1 MVLGAT
7 RGDGSTGED
16 VTHNVRTIPTLPLRL
31 RGDDMPKVLE
41 IRGEVYMPRSKFAEF
56 NKRAASRGQKTFV
69 NPRNAA
75 AGSLRQLDPKLTA
88 ERPLDLFIYGIGQ
101 VEGWDL
107 PGTHAEV
114 LSQLQSFGFRTS
126 PGWEIVVGFQGCLA
140 YYCNIQTNRSNLAYD
155 IDGVV
160 YKVNRRDWQDILGTV
175 SRAPRWSIAH
185 KFPAQE
191 ELTQVLGIEFQV
203 GRTGA
208 VTPVARLQPVFVGG
222 VTVSNATLHNMDEL
236 SRKDVRPG
244 DTVIVR
250 RAGDVIPEVVS
261 VLADRR
267 PKDAQPVSLPK
278 ACPVC
283 GSEILRLEGEAVARC
298 TGGLVCPAQRK
309 EALKHFA
316 SRLAMDIEGLGSKLI
331 DQLVELGIAVTPADL
346 FELNLEQLMSLD
358 RMGEKS
364 ADKLLRSI
372 VASKST
378 TFARFLYALGI
389 REVGEATALRLAA
402 AFQNIDD
409 LIAADTELLQQVPD
423 VGPIVAEHIQAF
435 FSQEHNVIV
444 VQGLLAAGIQW
455 PKPAITESEF
465 SGKKIVLTG
474 TIPGVSRTEL
484 KAELQA
490 LGATVSS
497 AVSKSTD
504 IVIAGDRPGS
514 KLAKAEELGIEVL
527 GAEDVAM
534 LIFRR

>member
-1 MVLGAT
+1 
-7 RGDGSTGED
+7 
-16 VTHNVRTIPTLPLRL
+16 
-31 RGDDMPKVLE
+31 
-41 IRGEVYMPRSKFAEF
+41 
-56 NKRAASRGQKTFV
+56 
-69 NPRNAA
+69 
-75 AGSLRQLDPKLTA
+75 
-88 ERPLDLFIYGIGQ
+88 
-101 VEGWDL
+101 
-107 PGTHAEV
+107 
-114 LSQLQSFGFRTS
+114 
-126 PGWEIVVGFQGCLA
+126 
-140 YYCNIQTNRSNLAYD
+140 
-155 IDGVV
+155 
-160 YKVNRRDWQDILGTV
+160 
-175 SRAPRWSIAH
+175 
-185 KFPAQE
+185 
-191 ELTQVLGIEFQV
+191 
-203 GRTGA
+203 
-208 VTPVARLQPVFVGG
+208 
-222 VTVSNATLHNMDEL
+222 MDEL